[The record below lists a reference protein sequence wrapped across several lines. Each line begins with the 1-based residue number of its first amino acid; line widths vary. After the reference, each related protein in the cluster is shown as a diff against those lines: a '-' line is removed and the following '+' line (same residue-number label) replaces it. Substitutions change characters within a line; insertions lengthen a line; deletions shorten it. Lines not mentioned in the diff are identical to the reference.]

1 MIPNGFV
8 LWQYSAGSELSIEMP
23 FNSFIFWFF
32 FVIVIVLY
40 WRLRHRAQNILLL
53 VASYFFYGWWD
64 WRFLFLIL
72 FSTSIDF
79 LVGKYLGVTDDPG
92 RRRFLVRI
100 SLIGNLSLLAF
111 FKYLIFFTGE
121 FSRFTGLFGNEWN
134 PPLWV
139 SHIVLPLGISFYTFQ
154 TLSYTLDV
162 YRKKVEPVSNF
173 PDYALY
179 VAFFPQLVA
188 GPIERSDSLLPQVL
202 SPRTLPSSENISKG
216 LCYILL
222 GLFMKLFVA
231 DNVAQVVNYIF
242 SLPTAD
248 LNATEAITAS
258 YAFAFQIYGDF
269 AGYSYIAQGLAILL
283 GFRFRRN
290 FLFPYLATSPQDFW
304 QRWHISLTSWFRDYL
319 FMPMLPKIR
328 LSGMK
333 RVYLATLITWLI
345 SGVWHGANWTFI
357 FWGVLHGGYLIS
369 QLMITRATGWEP
381 PSEKASFLLRLPF
394 IFLNF
399 HLICIGEIFF
409 RSESLDQVIGMLSSL
424 GSSWAL
430 TPLALYGLATVAF
443 FAIPLVAVEVWSQR
457 KGDPLALAKLPV
469 LPRTLAYAAIV
480 LLIFYFPPE
489 QTQTFIYFQF

>member
-1 MIPNGFV
+1 
-8 LWQYSAGSELSIEMP
+8 MP
-23 FNSFIFWFF
+23 FNSFIFWFYF
-32 FVIVIVLY
+32 AAVITIY
-40 WRLRHRAQNILLL
+40 WRLRHREQNILLL
-53 VASYFFYGWWD
+53 VASYVFYGWWD

-72 FSTSIDF
+72 FSTSIDY
-79 LVGKYLGVTDDPG
+79 LVGRAIGRTSDRD

-100 SLIGNLSLLAF
+100 SLVANLSLLAF

-121 FSRFTGLFGNEWN
+121 FSRFTGLFGNEWI
-134 PPLWV
+134 PPSWI

-154 TLSYTLDV
+154 TLSYTIDV
-162 YRKKVEPVSNF
+162 YRKKVEPVSSF

-202 SPRTLPSSENISKG
+202 AARQIPSSENVSRG
-216 LCYILL
+216 FCYILL

-231 DNVAQVVNYIF
+231 DNVAQVANHIF
-242 SLPTAD
+242 SLPTD
-248 LNATEAITAS
+248 KLNATETVVAS

-319 FMPMLPKIR
+319 FMPLLPKIR
-328 LSGMK
+328 LSGMN

-357 FWGVLHGGYLIS
+357 FWGLLHAIYLIL
-369 QLMITRATGWEP
+369 QLMITRSIGKDP
-381 PSEKASFLLRLPF
+381 PSENASILRRIPF

-409 RSESLDQVIGMLSSL
+409 RSESLEQIAGMISSL
-424 GSSWAL
+424 GGTWAM
-430 TPLALYGLATVAF
+430 TPLALYGLASVAF
-443 FAIPLVAVEVWSQR
+443 FAVPLMAIEIWSQR
-457 KGDPLALAKLPV
+457 RGDPLALTSLSPV
-469 LPRTLAYAAIV
+469 PRTLVYSAIV